1 MIVRL
6 LLQIHPGE
14 CEFTFNVREVRAF
27 LFFCDG
33 LGGFDCK
40 LSFGVMGQPMLFETV
55 QRHGFQRDGG
65 MGDERDAM
73 QPLIKMELVVA
84 TLAEPQSQQS
94 PASTPQPAHTPV
106 QRVQQ
111 QQQQQQQAPL
121 QSSQGHAASQ
131 SQRDQTMSQAFLQ
144 KQSAVVHAGQGDYGE
159 GEYVPPT
166 P

>member
-1 MIVRL
+1 M
-6 LLQIHPGE
+6 
-14 CEFTFNVREVRAF
+14 REVRAF

-40 LSFGVMGQPMLFETV
+40 LSFGVMGQPMLFETI
-55 QRHGFQRDGG
+55 QRHGYQRDSA
-65 MGDERDAM
+65 MGDERDAL
-73 QPLIKMELVVA
+73 PPPIKMELVVA

-106 QRVQQ
+106 QQQ
-111 QQQQQQQAPL
+111 QQQRAQQQQQQAPL
-121 QSSQGHAASQ
+121 QSSQGHPSSQ
-131 SQRDQTMSQAFLQ
+131 SQRDQTLSQAFLQ
-144 KQSAVVHAGQGDYGE
+144 KQSAAIHAGEGDYGE